1 MIQTELVA
9 GIAQAYYAL
18 LALDNQVSIIDE
30 NIHIQE
36 NALELVQVQK
46 DAGRGNELGVKQFS
60 AQLLN
65 LRGMRQEIQQ
75 QIVEQ
80 ENLINFL
87 IGRYPQAIV
96 RGTSILTQNL
106 PMQSLSGTPSQ
117 LLQNRPDIKQA
128 ELELIASKADLNA
141 AKAAF
146 YPRLDLSGSLGLQ
159 AFRPDLLITK
169 PQSIAYGL
177 FAGLTAPLLNK
188 RAIQAE
194 FNYASAYQQETLLQ
208 YQQRIIQAFLEVATE
223 MSNLLN
229 LEEVYSLKSNESNVL
244 LESIE
249 ISTDLFR
256 TNRATYL
263 EILFAQQNALQARL
277 ELVDVKQRQFNTMV
291 NIYRTLGGGWR

>member
-1 MIQTELVA
+1 
-9 GIAQAYYAL
+9 
-18 LALDNQVSIIDE
+18 
-30 NIHIQE
+30 
-36 NALELVQVQK
+36 
-46 DAGRGNELGVKQFS
+46 
-60 AQLLN
+60 
-65 LRGMRQEIQQ
+65 
-75 QIVEQ
+75 
-80 ENLINFL
+80 
-87 IGRYPQAIV
+87 
-96 RGTSILTQNL
+96 
-106 PMQSLSGTPSQ
+106 
-117 LLQNRPDIKQA
+117 LQNRPDIKQA